1 MRQWTAPNNEM
12 GNRNLMSYLTHAIII
27 RCQQSRFISTI
38 GVNHCLTRV
47 VLELGKS
54 R

>member
-1 MRQWTAPNNEM
+1 MV
-12 GNRNLMSYLTHAIII
+12 YLTYATII

-38 GVNHCLTRV
+38 GINHCLTNL

-54 R
+54 HLSEAKSDYA